1 MKRTIS
7 VALALVLILM
17 LSACG
22 FWSENQLEVVK
33 SFEEEPVNREL
44 DVILNE
50 DYAELGITNIK
61 YIYVAIEEQKIYVQR
76 YFKEYFGQD
85 VSKKLDKIKD
95 IYLFQSGNQYEPK
108 GFVANNAIYLNQELL
123 RNQDEL
129 YSSLLNQ
136 IIHWIGVRA
145 PKDNS
150 YYTLV
155 EGFDEALSQE
165 VAYSYGRTYVKNNSY
180 ELAARLAKQMIC
192 ADKSI
197 VKKFLSDSKFNIGD
211 YINKILKKVPR
222 NHGTCNNPAQL
233 LENCLIADVYNTETS
248 DNEKLGVKLQA
259 QYIAISFCKRFKLD
273 RKQKQEIED
282 TYLLINFEEK

>member
-95 IYLFQSGNQYEPK
+95 IYLFQSGNQYKPK

-136 IIHWIGVRA
+136 IIH
-145 PKDNS
+145 
-150 YYTLV
+150 
-155 EGFDEALSQE
+155 
-165 VAYSYGRTYVKNNSY
+165 YS
-180 ELAARLAKQMIC
+180 
-192 ADKSI
+192 
-197 VKKFLSDSKFNIGD
+197 F
-211 YINKILKKVPR
+211 
-222 NHGTCNNPAQL
+222 
-233 LENCLIADVYNTETS
+233 
-248 DNEKLGVKLQA
+248 
-259 QYIAISFCKRFKLD
+259 
-273 RKQKQEIED
+273 
-282 TYLLINFEEK
+282 